1 MLFFDGMGAWWRV
14 EAWWWIRLNAPE
26 VLDSEVGFHPVG
38 ENIIHQ
44 NWDGGAPF
52 TQPWKPYIYMYES
65 NIWLIY
71 IYIYHTRDDG
81 SWVFRVTSTSPS
93 VSLANIGRNNICSQE
108 KPPKIK
114 EIHGDWCFLGGAI
127 LGDFSTQIW
136 SEGTGE
142 NRGTIFVKI
151 GSNSPCC

>member
-1 MLFFDGMGAWWRV
+1 MGWV
-14 EAWWWIRLNAPE
+14 PGGELRLGGGY
-26 VLDSEVGFHPVG
+26 VSMRRRSWTRRLDFTPLVKISSIKTGTGGRHLPSH
-38 ENIIHQ
+38 ENH
-44 NWDGGAPF
+44 
-52 TQPWKPYIYMYES
+52 TYICMNQIYG
-65 NIWLIY
+65 IY

-114 EIHGDWCFLGGAI
+114 EIHGDWCFFGGAI

-142 NRGTIFVKI
+142 HRGTIFVKI